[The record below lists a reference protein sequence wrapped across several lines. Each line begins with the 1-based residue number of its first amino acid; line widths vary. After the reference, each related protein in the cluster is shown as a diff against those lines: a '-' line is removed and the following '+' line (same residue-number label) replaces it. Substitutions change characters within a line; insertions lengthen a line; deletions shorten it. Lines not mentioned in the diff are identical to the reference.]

1 MSTTIAVI
9 ADVHG
14 NIAALHAVLDEIDDN
29 PDIEHIYCIGDM
41 VGIGYETNE
50 VLDLL
55 FSRTDTSFV
64 IGNHATIKITAE
76 DLVVELRSVPYKNH
90 GFLLGYEF
98 LAVPEEIYEPL
109 LFLYRFP
116 VFIST
121 KAIAMEATII
131 KIPMFT
137 NQCS

>member
-98 LAVPEEIYEPL
+98 LAVPEEIYEHCFFYIDSPYSYQPKQLRWKQPL
-109 LFLYRFP
+109 
-116 VFIST
+116 
-121 KAIAMEATII
+121 
-131 KIPMFT
+131 
-137 NQCS
+137 